1 MPRILR
7 NIIGRFW
14 GRAPVVDSSSDEDD
28 DDEDPGAPVDDTG
41 VD

>member
-7 NIIGRFW
+7 NILGRFW
-14 GRAPVVDSSSDEDD
+14 GRTPVIDTSSDDEDD
-28 DDEDPGAPVDDTG
+28 DEAPGVPVDDTG

>member
-7 NIIGRFW
+7 NILGRFW
-14 GRAPVVDSSSDEDD
+14 GRAPVVDSSSDDD
-28 DDEDPGAPVDDTG
+28 DDDAVGGSPVDDTG